1 MNYKKLE
8 SNILKVLSGKNA
20 EMIFSIFFIFDI
32 LKQHPLNMVI
42 KSTIIISIFV
52 ILIFLKKNNYCNI
65 FDVTTIAI
73 FMLNIIIF
81 LILFESNLDFI
92 FVSIGLLL
100 ICLKVFFSKFISK
113 TGNMK
118 ISLFIIE
125 FSIFYFLIISQKI
138 IYILNILE

>member
-1 MNYKKLE
+1 MNYKKLK
-8 SNILKVLSGKNA
+8 SNILKVLSGKNV
-20 EMIFSIFFIFDI
+20 EMFFSIFLIFDI

-42 KSTIIISIFV
+42 KSTIIISILV

-65 FDVTTIAI
+65 FDMTTIAI

-113 TGNMK
+113 TCNMK

-125 FSIFYFLIISQKI
+125 FSTFYFLIISQKI

>member
-1 MNYKKLE
+1 MNYKKLK
-8 SNILKVLSGKNA
+8 SNILKVLSRKNA
-20 EMIFSIFFIFDI
+20 EMVFPIFFIFDI

-52 ILIFLKKNNYCNI
+52 ILIFLKKKKYCKI
-65 FDVTTIAI
+65 FDMTTIAI
-73 FMLNIIIF
+73 FILNIIIF
-81 LILFESNLDFI
+81 LILFESNLNFI

>member
-1 MNYKKLE
+1 MNYKKLK
-8 SNILKVLSGKNA
+8 SNILKVLSGKND
-20 EMIFSIFFIFDI
+20 EMVFSIFFIFGI

-42 KSTIIISIFV
+42 KSTIIISILV
-52 ILIFLKKNNYCNI
+52 ILILLKKKYCNI
-65 FDVTTIAI
+65 FDIITIAI

-92 FVSIGLLL
+92 FVSIGFLL

-113 TGNMK
+113 TCNMK

-125 FSIFYFLIISQKI
+125 FSTFYFLIISQKI